1 MSDLNL
7 HPNAAESLNRWHE
20 MIRTGNL
27 KALPELLEPGVF
39 PASRPVDEEAGCHV
53 VPLGGDEVLIS
64 AAAPRTVDRLADL
77 GFTPRV
83 VDISEFEKLEGC
95 VTCLSVLIPGPH
107 PVNKETP

>member
-1 MSDLNL
+1 M
-7 HPNAAESLNRWHE
+7 
-20 MIRTGNL
+20 T
-27 KALPELLEPGVF
+27 ALPDGTFLALPDLLEPGVF